1 MGFFYVFSV
10 ILIFWTIL
18 YLVNTLLIECSFTS
32 ARYAKFLSK
41 NGLSIN
47 LFQIKWYTVKC
58 NRLFIRMSSWK
69 PKFLMW
75 WFNLGVLFGVV
86 GQVASI
92 FLLIYTLIG
101 FFRSKP
107 TSEQVLVPIVPGVN
121 LPGDQTSMP
130 TKKIFFKLY

>member
-1 MGFFYVFSV
+1 
-10 ILIFWTIL
+10 
-18 YLVNTLLIECSFTS
+18 
-32 ARYAKFLSK
+32 
-41 NGLSIN
+41 
-47 LFQIKWYTVKC
+47 
-58 NRLFIRMSSWK
+58 MSSWK

-86 GQVASI
+86 GQFGSI
-92 FLLIYTLIG
+92 FLLIYTLID

-130 TKKIFFKLY
+130 NKKIKLLALLNV